1 MQHKTI
7 INFVVVLANPCQSMV
22 KGKVRVKLIK
32 LIGNRN
38 NRRLLDNIGAKLQL
52 LETFK
57 TPPR

>member
-32 LIGNRN
+32 LIGNRKQQTMI
-38 NRRLLDNIGAKLQL
+38 RQYWYKV
-52 LETFK
+52 TV
-57 TPPR
+57 T